1 MDHLEEQNNEIE
13 ALESI
18 YCGELEIISTTPYHA
33 FAIPIKSDDYEEG
46 ISGIHCRLRF
56 DYTSLYPEEVP
67 IIDIEDV
74 ENLEAEDMEELKDYL
89 LKQAEE
95 NIGMVMIF
103 TLVSAA
109 QEWINIRSDDVRTQK
124 VKREEEKKK
133 REEEEERKKFEGTRV
148 TVESFLAWKQNFD
161 LDIGQLFKKD
171 KDEKNKK
178 LTGRELFMRDKSLNE
193 SDLKFLEE
201 GGEYV
206 KVDES
211 LFQDLDDIGLEDMEL
226 INDDQS

>member
-1 MDHLEEQNNEIE
+1 MDHKEEQNNEIE
-13 ALESI
+13 ALDSI
-18 YCGELEIISTTPYHA
+18 YCGEMEILTSTPYHA

-46 ISGIHCRLRF
+46 LSGISCRLRF

-74 ENLEAEDMEELKDYL
+74 ENLEPEDMEELKDHL
-89 LKQAEE
+89 LQQAQE

-109 QEWINIRSDDVRTQK
+109 QEWINLKSDDVRIQK
-124 VKREEEKKK
+124 IKREEEKKL

-148 TVESFLAWKQNFD
+148 TVESFLTWKQTFD
-161 LDIGQLFKKD
+161 LEMGQLLKKD
-171 KDEKNKK
+171 KDDKNKK
-178 LTGRELFMRDKSLNE
+178 LTGRELFMQDKSLNE

-211 LFQDLDDIGLEDMEL
+211 LFQDLDDLGLDDDEL
-226 INDDQS
+226 ISDES